1 MPSDLPVI
9 SQITAPAKINL
20 CLNVTGRRD
29 DGYHLLDSIIVFAAI
44 GDVLDIQPAP
54 EDSITLAGPFAGQV
68 DHAATDNICAR
79 ALRDYREAGGRIGP
93 LAVHIEKHIPV
104 GAGLGGGS
112 ADAAALLRWL
122 QAQAKTPL
130 AQQTLF
136 DVAGNLGAD
145 VPACLTGK
153 ALRMRGIGDR
163 IEILEP
169 APTGPVLLASPGV
182 FLSTAQ
188 IFRALASSRS
198 GKPPP
203 AVSQTIPAG
212 LSMQDMTA
220 RGNDLQGVALS
231 QAPAIGTLLDMMA
244 LQDGAKAA
252 QMTGSGS
259 ACFAV
264 FETAAQCDAAAT
276 RLVAQGLWAVSTTV

>member
-9 SQITAPAKINL
+9 SRITAPAKINL

-29 DGYHLLDSIIVFAAI
+29 DGYHLLDSIVVFAAI
-44 GDVLDIQPAP
+44 GDVLDIQPAAQ
-54 EDSITLAGPFAGQV
+54 DSITLAGPFAGQV
-68 DHAATDNICAR
+68 GHAATDNICAR
-79 ALRDYREAGGRIGP
+79 ALCDYREAGGRIGP
-93 LAVHIEKHIPV
+93 LAIHIEKHIPV

-136 DVAGNLGAD
+136 DLACNLGAD

-188 IFRALASSRS
+188 MFRDLASSRS

-212 LSMQDMTA
+212 LSILDMTA

-244 LQDGAKAA
+244 LQDGAIAA

-259 ACFAV
+259 ACFAA
-264 FETAAQCDAAAT
+264 FETAAQCDAAAA

>member
-1 MPSDLPVI
+1 M
-9 SQITAPAKINL
+9 
-20 CLNVTGRRD
+20 
-29 DGYHLLDSIIVFAAI
+29 FAAI
-44 GDVLDIQPAP
+44 GDVLDIQPAAQ
-54 EDSITLAGPFAGQV
+54 DSITLAGPFAGQV
-68 DHAATDNICAR
+68 SHAATDNICAR
-79 ALRDYREAGGRIGP
+79 ALCDYREAGGRIGP
-93 LAVHIEKHIPV
+93 LAIHIEKHIPV

-136 DVAGNLGAD
+136 DLACNLGAD

-182 FLSTAQ
+182 FLSTARM
-188 IFRALASSRS
+188 FRALAKSRS
-198 GKPPP
+198 GRPPP

-212 LSMQDMTA
+212 LSILDMTA

-244 LQDGAKAA
+244 LQDGAIAA

-259 ACFAV
+259 ACFAA
-264 FETAAQCDAAAT
+264 FETAAQCDAAAA
-276 RLVAQGLWAVSTTV
+276 RLAAQGLWAVSTTV

>member
-1 MPSDLPVI
+1 M
-9 SQITAPAKINL
+9 
-20 CLNVTGRRD
+20 
-29 DGYHLLDSIIVFAAI
+29 FAAI
-44 GDVLDIQPAP
+44 GDVLDIQPAAQ
-54 EDSITLAGPFAGQV
+54 DSITLAGPFAGQV
-68 DHAATDNICAR
+68 GHAATDNICAR

-93 LAVHIEKHIPV
+93 LAIHIEKHIPV

-136 DVAGNLGAD
+136 DLACNLGAD

-244 LQDGAKAA
+244 LQDGAKTA

>member
-9 SQITAPAKINL
+9 SRITAPAKINL

-29 DGYHLLDSIIVFAAI
+29 DGYHLLDSIVVFAAI
-44 GDVLDIQPAP
+44 GDVLDIQPAAQ
-54 EDSITLAGPFAGQV
+54 DSITLAGPFAGQV
-68 DHAATDNICAR
+68 GHAATDNICAR
-79 ALRDYREAGGRIGP
+79 ALCDYREAGGRIGP
-93 LAVHIEKHIPV
+93 LAIHIEKHIPV

-136 DVAGNLGAD
+136 DLACNLGAD

-188 IFRALASSRS
+188 MFRDLASSRS

-212 LSMQDMTA
+212 LSILDMTA

-244 LQDGAKAA
+244 LQDGAIAA

-259 ACFAV
+259 ACFAA
-264 FETAAQCDAAAT
+264 FETAAQCDAAAA
-276 RLVAQGLWAVSTTV
+276 RLAARGLWAVSTTV

>member
-1 MPSDLPVI
+1 M
-9 SQITAPAKINL
+9 
-20 CLNVTGRRD
+20 
-29 DGYHLLDSIIVFAAI
+29 FAAI
-44 GDVLDIQPAP
+44 GDVLDIQPAAQ
-54 EDSITLAGPFAGQV
+54 DSITLAGPFAGQV
-68 DHAATDNICAR
+68 GHAATDNICAR
-79 ALRDYREAGGRIGP
+79 ALCDYREAGGRIGP
-93 LAVHIEKHIPV
+93 LAIHIEKHIPV

-136 DVAGNLGAD
+136 DLACNLGAD

-188 IFRALASSRS
+188 MFRDLASSRS

-212 LSMQDMTA
+212 LSILDMTA

-244 LQDGAKAA
+244 LQDGAIAA

-259 ACFAV
+259 ACFAA
-264 FETAAQCDAAAT
+264 FETAAQCDAAAA